1 MFAIQNLNTACPECT
16 GTLAFHCVTY
26 LGTTGAG
33 LESASCSK
41 YCYGRL
47 TLAVVSAHQSRSL
60 VNRNVEGIMESKGV
74 HPPNQ
79 SLWCLTSL

>member
-1 MFAIQNLNTACPECT
+1 MFVIQDLNTACPECT

-33 LESASCSK
+33 LESASASK

-47 TLAVVSAHQSRSL
+47 TLL
-60 VNRNVEGIMESKGV
+60 
-74 HPPNQ
+74 
-79 SLWCLTSL
+79 